1 MLFSRVIDQEYQVES
16 SFYHNTAKLYLDKFT
31 GLKTV
36 PPVADRLVK
45 MIAEDTAS
53 LKDFETVIRV
63 DPTLVLRILKLI
75 NSAYF
80 SLRTKIQNI
89 SEAVAY
95 IGMDN
100 LRNMIFLDAVKNLFF
115 KDSNTI
121 EFSRK
126 KLWVHCAVTS
136 ICCQM
141 VAERIFAMKGEDHF
155 LCGILHDIGLI
166 VEDQVAPEKFKE
178 FCRTFDSTGQE
189 LTDYERKVMGA
200 DHTIIGYLLTQQ
212 WGLEPNICQGIKYHH
227 DALEALEP
235 DSHAGILQIAEYL
248 ASRLGYTAFPETH
261 TRIHSPPLLSHIKG
275 NIMGYRAIA
284 DDLPQ
289 EIARIR
295 EIYSL
300 GGDNAD
306 ELV

>member
-1 MLFSRVIDQEYQVES
+1 MKS
-16 SFYHNTAKLYLDKFT
+16 SGYHNTAKLYLDKFT
-31 GLKTV
+31 ALKTV
-36 PPVADRLVK
+36 PPVAARLMK
-45 MIAEDTAS
+45 MIDEDTSS
-53 LKDFETVIRV
+53 LEEFETVIRV

-75 NSAYF
+75 NSSYF
-80 SLRTKIQNI
+80 SLRTKIKSI

-100 LRNMIFLDAVKNLFF
+100 LKNMIVLDAVKNLFS
-115 KDSNTI
+115 KDSSTI

-126 KLWVHCAVTS
+126 KLWAHCAVTS

-141 VAERIFAMKGEDHF
+141 IAERIFARKGEDDF

-166 VEDQVAPEKFKE
+166 VEDQVAPEKFKS
-178 FCRTFDSTGQE
+178 FCRTFKPANQKLIDH
-189 LTDYERKVMGA
+189 ERMVMGT
-200 DHTIIGYLLTQQ
+200 DHTIISYLLTRQ
-212 WGLEPNICQGIKYHH
+212 WGLKPDLCQGMKNHH
-227 DALEALEP
+227 DVMKTVDP

-248 ASRLGYTAFPETH
+248 ASMLEYTAYPETEKKL
-261 TRIHSPPLLSHIKG
+261 HSPPLLSHIKE
-275 NIMGYRAIA
+275 NIMGYRAIM

-289 EIARIR
+289 EIARVK

-300 GGDNAD
+300 GDDDTD

>member
-1 MLFSRVIDQEYQVES
+1 LFSRVIDQEYHVAS
-16 SFYHNTAKLYLDKFT
+16 SAYHHTAKQYLDKFT

-36 PPVADRLVK
+36 PPVAARLVK
-45 MIAEDTAS
+45 MIDEDTSS
-53 LKDFETVIRV
+53 LKDFETIIRV

-80 SLRTKIQNI
+80 SLRTKIKNI
-89 SEAVAY
+89 SEAIAY

-100 LRNMIFLDAVKNLFF
+100 LRNMIVLDAVKNLFLT
-115 KDSNTI
+115 DSNTR

-126 KLWVHCAVTS
+126 KLWAHCAVTS

-141 VAERIFAMKGEDHF
+141 VAERIFARKGEDDF

-166 VEDQVAPEKFKE
+166 VEDQVAPDKFKKL
-178 FCRTFDSTGQE
+178 CRTFDPAAQV
-189 LTDYERKVMGA
+189 LTDHEQKVMGT
-200 DHTIIGYLLTQQ
+200 DHTLIGYLLTRQ
-212 WGLEPNICQGIKYHH
+212 WGLEPELCQGMKYHH
-227 DALEALEP
+227 DALETVEP
-235 DSHAGILQIAEYL
+235 GSHAGILQIAEYL
-248 ASRLGYTAFPETH
+248 AAILGYDAFPETH
-261 TRIHSPPLLSHIKG
+261 TRIYSLPLLSHIKE
-275 NIMGYRAIA
+275 NIMDYRAIM

-300 GGDNAD
+300 EDDNAD

>member
-1 MLFSRVIDQEYQVES
+1 MDS
-16 SFYHNTAKLYLDKFT
+16 SGYHHTAKLYLEKFK

-36 PPVADRLVK
+36 PPVAARLVK
-45 MIAEDTAS
+45 MIDEDTSS
-53 LKDFETVIRV
+53 LEDFETVIRV
-63 DPTLVLRILKLI
+63 DPTLVLRLLKLI

-80 SLRTKIQNI
+80 SLRTKIKNV

-100 LRNMIFLDAVKNLFF
+100 LRNMIVLDALKNLFF
-115 KDSNTI
+115 EDSNTI

-126 KLWVHCAVTS
+126 KLWAHCAVTS

-141 VAERIFAMKGEDHF
+141 VAERVFVWKGEDAF

-166 VEDQVAPEKFKE
+166 VEDQVAPGKFKE
-178 FCRTFDSTGQE
+178 MCCSFNPADQD
-189 LTDYERKVMGA
+189 LTAHERMVMGT

-212 WGLEPNICQGIKYHH
+212 WGLESKLCQGMKSHH
-227 DALEALEP
+227 EALVDVQP
-235 DSHAGILQIAEYL
+235 DSHTGILQIAEYL
-248 ASRLGYTAFPETH
+248 ASRLGYAAYPETH
-261 TRIHSPPLLSHIKG
+261 TGIQSPPLISHIKKY
-275 NIMGYRAIA
+275 IMDYRAIV
-284 DDLPQ
+284 DDLPG
-289 EIARIR
+289 EIQRIR

-300 GGDNAD
+300 EDDNAD

>member
-1 MLFSRVIDQEYQVES
+1 MFFRVIDQEYQVES
-16 SFYHNTAKLYLDKFT
+16 SSYHNTAKLYLDKFT

-36 PPVADRLVK
+36 PPVAARLVK
-45 MIAEDTAS
+45 MINEDTAS

-80 SLRTKIQNI
+80 SLRTKINNI

-100 LRNMIFLDAVKNLFF
+100 LRNMIFLDAVKNLFC
-115 KDSNTI
+115 KDSSTI

-141 VAERIFAMKGEDHF
+141 VAERIFARKGEDGF

-166 VEDQVAPEKFKE
+166 VEDQVAPEKFKD
-178 FCRTFDSTGQE
+178 FCRTFNPAVQD
-189 LTDYERKVMGA
+189 LTDHERKVMGT
-200 DHTIIGYLLTQQ
+200 DHTIIGYLLTRQ
-212 WGLEPNICQGIKYHH
+212 WGLKPELCLGMKYHH
-227 DALEALEP
+227 DALEAVEP

-248 ASRLGYTAFPETH
+248 AFRSGYAAYPETH
-261 TRIHSPPLLSHIKG
+261 TRIHSPPLLSHIKE
-275 NIMGYRAIA
+275 NIMGYRAIV

-289 EIARIR
+289 EIQMIR
-295 EIYSL
+295 EIYSFE
-300 GGDNAD
+300 DDTAD

>member
-1 MLFSRVIDQEYQVES
+1 MES
-16 SFYHNTAKLYLDKFT
+16 SSSYHNKAKLYLDKFT
-31 GLKTV
+31 ALKTV
-36 PPVADRLVK
+36 PPVAARLVK
-45 MIAEDTAS
+45 MIDEDTSS
-53 LKDFETVIRV
+53 LKDFEAVIRV

-75 NSAYF
+75 NSSYF
-80 SLRTKIQNI
+80 SLRTKIKNI

-100 LRNMIFLDAVKNLFF
+100 LRNMIVLDAVKSLFL
-115 KDSNTI
+115 KDSSTI

-126 KLWVHCAVTS
+126 KLWAHSAVTS

-141 VAERIFAMKGEDHF
+141 VAERIFVRKSEDDF

-166 VEDQVAPEKFKE
+166 VEDQVAPEKFKV
-178 FCRTFDSTGQE
+178 FCRTFDPATQK
-189 LTDYERKVMGA
+189 LMDHERVVMGT

-212 WGLEPNICQGIKYHH
+212 WGLKPDLCQGMKYHH
-227 DALEALEP
+227 NVMDAVEP

-248 ASRLGYTAFPETH
+248 ASRLEYTAYPEIQTKLY
-261 TRIHSPPLLSHIKG
+261 SPPLLSHIKE
-275 NIMGYRAIA
+275 NIMGYRAIL

-289 EIARIR
+289 EILRVR

-300 GGDNAD
+300 GDDNAD

>member
-1 MLFSRVIDQEYQVES
+1 MES
-16 SFYHNTAKLYLDKFT
+16 SFYHNTAKRYLDKFT

-36 PPVADRLVK
+36 PPVAARLIK
-45 MIAEDTAS
+45 MIDEDTSS

-80 SLRTKIQNI
+80 SLRTKIKNI

-141 VAERIFAMKGEDHF
+141 VAERIFARKGEDDF

-178 FCRTFDSTGQE
+178 FCRTFDPADQE
-189 LTDYERKVMGA
+189 LTDHERKVMGA
-200 DHTIIGYLLTQQ
+200 DHTTIGYLLTQQ
-212 WGLEPNICQGIKYHH
+212 WGLEPNICQGIKCHH
-227 DALEALEP
+227 DALEAVEP
-235 DSHAGILQIAEYL
+235 DSHGGILQIAEYL
-248 ASRLGYTAFPETH
+248 TSRLGYAAYPETH
-261 TRIHSPPLLSHIKG
+261 TKIHSPQLLSHIKG
-275 NIMGYRAIA
+275 NIMGYRAIV

>member
-1 MLFSRVIDQEYQVES
+1 MES
-16 SFYHNTAKLYLDKFT
+16 SRYHATAKLYLNKFT

-36 PPVADRLVK
+36 PSVAARLVK
-45 MIAEDTAS
+45 MIEEDTCS

-80 SLRTKIQNI
+80 SLRTKIKNI

-115 KDSNTI
+115 KDSNSM

-126 KLWVHCAVTS
+126 ELWVHCAVTS

-141 VAERIFAMKGEDHF
+141 VAERIFARKGEDNF

-178 FCRTFDSTGQE
+178 FCRTFDPAGQE
-189 LTDYERKVMGA
+189 VTDHERKIMGT
-200 DHTIIGYLLTQQ
+200 DHTIIGYLLVQQ
-212 WGLEPNICQGIKYHH
+212 WGLEPDLCQGMKRHH
-227 DALEALEP
+227 DVLEAVEP
-235 DSHAGILQIAEYL
+235 DSHAGILQISEYL
-248 ASRLGYTAFPETH
+248 ASMLGYAAYPETH
-261 TRIHSPPLLSHIKG
+261 TRIHSPPLLSHIKK
-275 NIMGYRAIA
+275 NIMGYRAIV

-300 GGDNAD
+300 GDDNAD